1 LIRARGSAEDAD
13 LPPGLEDDD
22 RDGIRQVEAAVT
34 GEHR

>member
-13 LPPGLEDDD
+13 LPPGLEHD